1 LEIKQPIKILQV
13 EREEQEKIFSKRIK
27 AGKRT
32 YFFDVRATRSNDYYL
47 TVTESRRF
55 QKDGEFV
62 FEKSK
67 LFIYKEDFDKV
78 LEALQETVNYIKSEL
93 MPHVDFEQFKNTDED
108 YAEKQISKKTNDDLL
123 NSSYKWD

>member
-1 LEIKQPIKILQV
+1 MEIKQPIIKLQV

-78 LEALQETVNYIKSEL
+78 VEALQETVDHIKSEL
-93 MPHVDFEQFKNTDED
+93 MPHVDFSQFRNSEDENFDRPKKND
-108 YAEKQISKKTNDDLL
+108 DDLL
-123 NSSYKWD
+123 SSNFKWD